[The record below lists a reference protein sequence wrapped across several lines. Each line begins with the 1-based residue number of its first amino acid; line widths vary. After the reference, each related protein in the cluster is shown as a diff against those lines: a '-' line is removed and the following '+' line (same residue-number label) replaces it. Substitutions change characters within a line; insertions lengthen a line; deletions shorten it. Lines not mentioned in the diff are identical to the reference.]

1 MPLGVDIP
9 VNEVKRYMGYHGDA
23 EITPD
28 IEAKIDK
35 AIEQVSSQSHPRI
48 VMNEYLIDVTDKTVV
63 IHTGKEDL
71 TLESE
76 SLCRNLSGCRAAI
89 LLAAT
94 IGPSCDMLVRRAVIT
109 SSADAAMYQAAG
121 AAIGMKSLSLG
132 VHQAA
137 GAAAIEAF
145 LDSENDRLK
154 KEYEARDLYLRPRFS
169 PGYGDLKLDHQ
180 KDWFRLL
187 DISKQIGIELTDS
200 LLMVP
205 TKSVTAIIGIGGN
218 IKSTCGSRC
227 GSCNMH
233 NTCEFSKGRT

>member
-9 VNEVKRYMGYHGDA
+9 VKEVKRYMGYHGIN
-23 EITPD
+23 EIAPD
-28 IEAKIDK
+28 MQERIDK
-35 AIEQVSSQSHPRI
+35 AIDQVSSQSHPRL
-48 VMNEYLIDVTDKTVV
+48 LIKEFRITVSDKTVV
-63 IHTGKEDL
+63 IHAENEEV

-76 SLCRNLSGCRAAI
+76 SLCRNLSGCKRAL

-94 IGPSCDMLVRRAVIT
+94 IGPSCDMLVRRASVK
-109 SSADAAMYQAAG
+109 SAVDAAVY
-121 AAIGMKSLSLG
+121 
-132 VHQAA
+132 QAA

-154 KEYEARDLYLRPRFS
+154 KEYEADDLYLRPRFS

-205 TKSVTAIIGIGGN
+205 TKSVTAIIGIGGD
-218 IKSTCGSRC
+218 KSKCGGSGC
-227 GSCNMH
+227 GGCSMK
-233 NTCEFSKGRT
+233 NTCDYSKGRT

>member
-9 VNEVKRYMGYHGDA
+9 VKEVQRYMGYHGCAD
-23 EITPD
+23 ITP
-28 IEAKIDK
+28 EVQALIDK
-35 AIEQVSSQSHPRI
+35 AVDRLSTQSHPRI
-48 VMNEYLIDVTDKTVV
+48 VSKEYLIDVSEKSVV
-63 IHTGKEDL
+63 IHADNEDL
-71 TLESE
+71 LLESE
-76 SLCRNLSGCRAAI
+76 SLARNLKGCCGAI

-94 IGPSCDMLVRRAVIT
+94 IGPSCDMLVRRASIT
-109 SSADAAMYQAAG
+109 SSAEASAYQAC
-121 AAIGMKSLSLG
+121 
-132 VHQAA
+132 

-145 LDSENDRLK
+145 LDDENDRLNK
-154 KEYEARDLYLRPRFS
+154 QYEAKGYFLRPRFS

-205 TKSVTAIIGIGGN
+205 TKSVTAIIGIGRDPKASGC
-218 IKSTCGSRC
+218 SECAGC

-233 NTCEFSKGRT
+233 KTCEFSKGRS

>member
-9 VNEVKRYMGYHGDA
+9 VKEVKRYMGYHGIN
-23 EITPD
+23 EIAPD
-28 IEAKIDK
+28 MQERIDK
-35 AIEQVSSQSHPRI
+35 AIDQVSSQSHPRL
-48 VMNEYLIDVTDKTVV
+48 LIKEFRITVSDKTVV
-63 IHTGKEDL
+63 IHAENEEV

-76 SLCRNLSGCRAAI
+76 SLCRNLSGCKRAL

-94 IGPSCDMLVRRAVIT
+94 IGPSCDMLVRRASVK
-109 SSADAAMYQAAG
+109 SAVDAAVY
-121 AAIGMKSLSLG
+121 
-132 VHQAA
+132 QAA

-154 KEYEARDLYLRPRFS
+154 KEYEADDLYLRPRFS

-200 LLMVP
+200 LLMMP
-205 TKSVTAIIGIGGN
+205 TKSVTAIIGIGGDVRKN
-218 IKSTCGSRC
+218 GCNGCSG
-227 GSCNMH
+227 CNMRS
-233 NTCEFSKGRT
+233 TCEFSEGRS